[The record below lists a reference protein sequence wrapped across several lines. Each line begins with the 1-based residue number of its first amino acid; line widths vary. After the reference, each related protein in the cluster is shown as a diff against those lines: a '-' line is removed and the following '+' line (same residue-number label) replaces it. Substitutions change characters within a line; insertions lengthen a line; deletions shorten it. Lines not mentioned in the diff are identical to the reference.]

1 MENKNIYSLTDYI
14 IKSDFP
20 KTFSPIEIFNIWT
33 EKNNITVSEWSE
45 AIWFINFIKSLL
57 TADKRVLEEAQKIDK
72 RFLK

>member
-1 MENKNIYSLTDYI
+1 MENKNIYNLTDYI

-20 KTFSPIEIFNIWT
+20 KTFSPIEIFNTWT

-45 AIWFINFIKSLL
+45 AIWFVNFIKSLL
-57 TADKRVLEEAQKIDK
+57 TTDKKVLEEAQKIDK